1 MTTDPLRVVERRYD
15 HAYVVETLLTLAGTP
30 VDVPLGR
37 HEIEPTDPR
46 VSHYVHDVVRPLVER
61 LGLGP
66 VAIDDLNN
74 LTCTIG
80 AAVSSPSLLVM
91 AYVTAQHGNYTDP
104 ALEGRLQNAKT
115 QGVDEDCIFGK
126 GTSQNKGALAA
137 VLGALKIV
145 ADEGVP
151 LRGRLVLVVNAE
163 SQSSHRC
170 TMHLIENG
178 GVRADAGWLAMG
190 SPRIVTGHRGR
201 VDVYVKIRGEST
213 HSSQPHLGRNAI
225 WGLRETLNRLTI
237 LKETLRGRHPD
248 LGLEQL
254 EPYQLVTAPIA
265 PHTTPEEARLIVD
278 RRLLPG
284 TEPDAAVDQ
293 IRDALRGI
301 PACDVTVQKGAY
313 HLPYLVSADLPHVQA
328 LARAH
333 HLVRGQPPE
342 IGPVPFAFD
351 AGYPTSRGIPTVMF
365 GPANQVLRAGGRD
378 VLATEFIPV
387 SIVRDFTR
395 IYAHTILSLLG

>member
-1 MTTDPLRVVERRYD
+1 MTTDPLPVVERRYD

-30 VDVPLGR
+30 VDVPLGQ

-46 VSHYVHDVVRPLVER
+46 VAHYVRDVVRPLVER

-80 AAVSSPSLLVM
+80 APVPSPSLLVM
-91 AYVTAQHGNYTDP
+91 AYVTSQHGNYTDP

-115 QGVDEDCIFGK
+115 HGVDEDCIFGK

-137 VLGALKIV
+137 VLGALKVV
-145 ADEGVP
+145 ADEGAP
-151 LRGRLVLVVNAE
+151 LRGRLVLAVNAE

-201 VDVYVKIRGEST
+201 VDVYVTIRGEST

-237 LKETLRGRHPD
+237 LKENVSGRHPE

-265 PHTTPEEARLIVD
+265 PHTTPAEARLIVD

-293 IRDALRGI
+293 IRDALRNI

-365 GPANQVLRAGGRD
+365 GPANQVLRSGGRD

-387 SIVRDFTR
+387 SIVNEFTR